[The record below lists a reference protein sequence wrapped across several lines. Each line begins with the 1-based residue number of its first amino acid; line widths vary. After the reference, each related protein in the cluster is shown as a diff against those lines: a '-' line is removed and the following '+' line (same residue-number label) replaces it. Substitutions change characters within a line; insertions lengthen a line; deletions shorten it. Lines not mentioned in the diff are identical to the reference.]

1 MKVYELR
8 IHIEQLLKSKI
19 DPLKVPKEIIDLISK
34 LVKVLEPFDDV
45 DDVNSGMLS
54 PVRELIEQFWHWA
67 ICNIPYDQWKEGTY
81 ATSWLSL
88 QQLLVKES
96 LLVADFHHPILYEA
110 LKNQF
115 NHLAENRLKITELM
129 PLLIRASRMLGY
141 MMPTEDGYPFV
152 KLDAR
157 ITAHMPQEI
166 TKIKDIMFLL
176 RAAFYLIY
184 KYCTVEQLKLM
195 PFLIY
200 FRNPTTD
207 EERRSEFAI
216 FDYLTQNTA
225 GCIEF
230 FNTYDEYIDTRSIT
244 LIEALRDVSTWMPTN
259 RSDFLSA
266 TNRNRW
272 IYPFIQQ
279 VRFTQI
285 DTGDDLIN
293 KTLHLLEADFVTRK
307 DQSFT
312 GALSFTAAV
321 KRQAGILTHEETKLV
336 HSAVYLFC
344 LNKYIKHREEDPR
357 GDKHSFLSLSGET
370 KCHAAEKRKLA
381 ILGSPVKLGFFE
393 TLAINQGR
401 LKKLVDFLEVDQV
414 PDLENH
420 TDPISWLN

>member
-8 IHIEQLLKSKI
+8 IHVEQLLKSKI
-19 DPLKVPKEIIDLISK
+19 DPLKAPREIVDLISK
-34 LVKVLEPFDDV
+34 LVKVLAPFDDV

-88 QQLLVKES
+88 QQLLVKEG

-152 KLDAR
+152 KLDAG

-244 LIEALRDVSTWMPTN
+244 LIEALRNVSTWMPTR
-259 RSDFLSA
+259 RSDFLSV
-266 TNRNRW
+266 TNRSRW
-272 IYPFIQQ
+272 LYPFIQH
-279 VRFTQI
+279 VRLATE
-285 DTGDDLIN
+285 DDLDVGDDLI
-293 KTLHLLEADFVTRK
+293 KRTLRLLELDFATQK

-321 KRQAGILTHEETKLV
+321 KRQAQVLTNKEAKLV
-336 HSAVYLFC
+336 HSAACLFC
-344 LNKYIKHREEDPR
+344 LEKYIKHREEDPR
-357 GDKHSFLSLSGET
+357 GDKYSFLSLSGET
-370 KCHAAEKRKLA
+370 KCHAAEKRKSV
-381 ILGSPVKLGFFE
+381 ILGRPSKFGFFE

-401 LKKLVDFLEVDQV
+401 LKKLVDFLEESPETNPEDYVV
-414 PDLENH
+414 S
-420 TDPISWLN
+420 I